1 MRTTTSYIT
10 ISFFNAMSITGDIA
24 GKGRE
29 TSTTKI
35 TISPLAF
42 LQLKIQPRWQRK
54 AHNLVAKQ
62 GEDLQ
67 RTAGPMPIKEPNA
80 VLPNLFMLF

>member
-1 MRTTTSYIT
+1 MFLSVLFSQSRTTIT
-10 ISFFNAMSITGDIA
+10 
-24 GKGRE
+24 
-29 TSTTKI
+29 
-35 TISPLAF
+35 PLAF
-42 LQLKIQPRWQRK
+42 PQPKIQPRWQRK